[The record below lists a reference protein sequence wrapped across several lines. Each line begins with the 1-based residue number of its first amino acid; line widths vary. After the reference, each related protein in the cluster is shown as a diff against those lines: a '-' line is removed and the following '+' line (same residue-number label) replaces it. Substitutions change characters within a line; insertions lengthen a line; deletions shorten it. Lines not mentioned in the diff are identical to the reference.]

1 MSWIFA
7 HIDAFRDSMRR
18 LLQQPFATVLNVAVF
33 GIALALP
40 CGFYIGLDNIA
51 RFSRQLTSEPQLSL
65 FLTVNAGASDVK
77 AVEQRLIS
85 HPDVADFRF
94 VDRKAALEDLKRA
107 SGMSDVLSELQSNP
121 LPHAFVVTGKS
132 ADPDLLEALRDEA
145 SQWSNVDHVQLD
157 SQWARKLDAA
167 LRIGRLLVTLLGV
180 LLSVA
185 LVAVTFNTIRLQILT
200 RHDEIE
206 VSKLIGATNHFIRR
220 PFLYLG
226 GLQGLLGGVGAW
238 LIVAIAVRMLNR
250 ELASFGGLFGLS
262 PSLGQMTAQQ
272 IAALLALAALL
283 GWLGAWLSVSRH
295 LWRMEPR

>member
-1 MSWIFA
+1 
-7 HIDAFRDSMRR
+7 MRR

-40 CGFYIGLDNIA
+40 CGFYIGLENVA

-65 FLTVNAGASDVK
+65 FLTVNADAGDVK
-77 AVEQRLIS
+77 AIEERLTR
-85 HPDVADFRF
+85 HAAVAEFRF
-94 VDRKAALEDLKRA
+94 VDRSTALEDLKRA

-121 LPHAFVVTGKS
+121 LPHAFVVAGRS
-132 ADPDLLEALRDEA
+132 ADPDLLEGLRDEA
-145 SQWSNVDHVQLD
+145 SQWPSVEHVQLD
-157 SQWARKLDAA
+157 SEWARKLDAA

-180 LLSVA
+180 LLAFA

-200 RHDEIE
+200 RRDEIE

-226 GLQGLLGGVGAW
+226 GLQGLLGGVAAW

-262 PSLGQMTAQQ
+262 PSLGHMTLQQ
-272 IAALLALAALL
+272 IGVLLALAALL
-283 GWLGAWLSVSRH
+283 GWLGAWMSVSRH

>member
-94 VDRKAALEDLKRA
+94 VDRRAALEDL
-107 SGMSDVLSELQSNP
+107 
-121 LPHAFVVTGKS
+121 
-132 ADPDLLEALRDEA
+132 
-145 SQWSNVDHVQLD
+145 
-157 SQWARKLDAA
+157 
-167 LRIGRLLVTLLGV
+167 
-180 LLSVA
+180 
-185 LVAVTFNTIRLQILT
+185 
-200 RHDEIE
+200 
-206 VSKLIGATNHFIRR
+206 
-220 PFLYLG
+220 
-226 GLQGLLGGVGAW
+226 
-238 LIVAIAVRMLNR
+238 
-250 ELASFGGLFGLS
+250 
-262 PSLGQMTAQQ
+262 
-272 IAALLALAALL
+272 
-283 GWLGAWLSVSRH
+283 
-295 LWRMEPR
+295 

>member
-18 LLQQPFATVLNVAVF
+18 LLQQPFATTLNVAVF

-40 CGFYIGLDNIA
+40 CGFYIGLDNLA

-65 FLTVNAGASDVK
+65 FLTVNAEAGDVE
-77 AVEQRLIS
+77 AVEQRLAR
-85 HPDVADFRF
+85 HPDVAEFRF
-94 VDRKAALEDLKRA
+94 VHRSAALEDLKRA
-107 SGMSDVLSELQSNP
+107 SGMSDVLSELPANP
-121 LPHAFVVTGKS
+121 LPHAFVVAARS
-132 ADPDLLEALRDEA
+132 ANPDVLEALRDEA
-145 SQWSNVDHVQLD
+145 SQWPNVEHVQLD
-157 SQWARKLDAA
+157 SEWARKLDAA

-200 RHDEIE
+200 RQDEIE

-238 LIVAIAVRMLNR
+238 MIVAAAVRMLNH
-250 ELASFGGLFGLS
+250 ELTAFGGLFGLS
-262 PSLGQMTAQQ
+262 PTLGHMTPQQ
-272 IAALLALAALL
+272 VAVLLALAALL
-283 GWLGAWLSVSRH
+283 GWLGAWMSVSRH